1 MAGKNAEGYPDP
13 TASIAIG
20 LVTKKE
26 KEKEK
31 MKDTA
36 NPEEIWTIQSAQGD
50 VPALVLADD
59 GQTAVFIKLR
69 QTSITCQDIEITYRG
84 KMYANPMMIQYTRS
98 DNIIGFEK
106 SLPASEA
113 EATKR
118 VLADTFGLLHHVQ
131 GEPLHAIPVEEYT
144 EQISMREDAPAS
156 EITANAD
163 LTAQIQSLKIAL
175 ARCEGERDVYKE
187 LFTNDH

>member
-36 NPEEIWTIQSAQGD
+36 NPEEIWMIQGAQGD

-69 QTSITCQDIEITYRG
+69 KTSITCQDIDVTYRG
-84 KMYANPMMIQYTRS
+84 KMYANPMMIQYTQS
-98 DNIIGFEK
+98 ENIISFEK
-106 SLPASEA
+106 RLPDSEA
-113 EATKR
+113 EQAR
-118 VLADTFGLLHHVQ
+118 QIIADTFGLLNYAQ
-131 GEPLHAIPVEEYT
+131 GEPLYAIPVEEFP
-144 EQISMREDAPAS
+144 EQVSMREDALIS
-156 EITANAD
+156 EMNDLKAN
-163 LTAQIQSLKIAL
+163 IHSLEVAL

-187 LFTNDH
+187 LFTGGCNE

>member
-36 NPEEIWTIQSAQGD
+36 NPEEIWMIQSAQGD

-69 QTSITCQDIEITYRG
+69 KTSITCQDIDVTYRG
-84 KMYANPMMIQYTRS
+84 KMYANPMMIQYTQS
-98 DNIIGFEK
+98 ENIISFEK
-106 SLPASEA
+106 RLPDSEA
-113 EATKR
+113 EQAR
-118 VLADTFGLLHHVQ
+118 QIIADTFGLLNYAQ
-131 GEPLHAIPVEEYT
+131 GEPLHAIPVEEYP
-144 EQISMREDAPAS
+144 EQVSM
-156 EITANAD
+156 
-163 LTAQIQSLKIAL
+163 
-175 ARCEGERDVYKE
+175 
-187 LFTNDH
+187 

>member
-1 MAGKNAEGYPDP
+1 MTGKNAEGYPDP

-20 LVTKKE
+20 LVTKRE

-36 NPEEIWTIQSAQGD
+36 NPEEIWMIQSAQGD

-98 DNIIGFEK
+98 DNIISFEK

-144 EQISMREDAPAS
+144 E
-156 EITANAD
+156 
-163 LTAQIQSLKIAL
+163 
-175 ARCEGERDVYKE
+175 
-187 LFTNDH
+187 

>member
-36 NPEEIWTIQSAQGD
+36 NPEEIWMIQSAQGD

-69 QTSITCQDIEITYRG
+69 KTSIRCHIPRKDVCKSNDDTI
-84 KMYANPMMIQYTRS
+84 YAER
-98 DNIIGFEK
+98 K
-106 SLPASEA
+106 
-113 EATKR
+113 
-118 VLADTFGLLHHVQ
+118 HHQ
-131 GEPLHAIPVEEYT
+131 L
-144 EQISMREDAPAS
+144 
-156 EITANAD
+156 
-163 LTAQIQSLKIAL
+163 
-175 ARCEGERDVYKE
+175 
-187 LFTNDH
+187 